1 MKKLIAIALFV
12 ISFTSFAQQSN
23 RLSPEQ
29 QTDLEVKKMTIELNL
44 NSKQQ
49 NKIKPI
55 LLESNKAKEER
66 YQKVINSRKSG
77 QQLPREERYK
87 IKDEMLNGRIELKE
101 KLSKVL
107 TPEQLAKWE
116 ESQSQNSA
124 PRAMNRKNQT
134 N

>member
-12 ISFTSFAQQSN
+12 ISFTSFAQQGN

-29 QTDLEVKKMTIELNL
+29 QTDLQVKKMTLELNL

-55 LLESNKAKEER
+55 LLENNKEKEER
-66 YQKVINSRKSG
+66 YQKIQQSRKSG
-77 QQLPREERYK
+77 ERLSTDERYK
-87 IKDEMLNGRIELKE
+87 MKDEMLDSRIEVKE

-116 ESQSQNSA
+116 ESQRQNSA
-124 PRAMNRKNQT
+124 PRGMNRKNQT